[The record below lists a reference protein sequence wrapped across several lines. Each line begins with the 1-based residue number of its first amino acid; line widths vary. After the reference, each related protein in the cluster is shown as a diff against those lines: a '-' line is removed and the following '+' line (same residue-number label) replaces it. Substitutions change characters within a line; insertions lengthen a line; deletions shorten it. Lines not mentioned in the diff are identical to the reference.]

1 MKHPL
6 LAAAAANRLHGPTKK
21 QRKATGGGGSR
32 PAAPRA
38 GMQLYLDFGQRS
50 FGRQITC
57 PECGLMYTEGEPN
70 DEAGHRAHHERALRG
85 APMRECESES
95 VACRLPDGSRICVV
109 DVASAEPQLRRAR
122 EAATLMAR
130 DFGEFEF
137 PPDYRAFLAIGADA
151 RLRGVAVAHPIR
163 SAHRAMRVSDG
174 SSGGGGSRDVVRC
187 GEEAVPASCGVSHI
201 WVLPAHRRRGLGS
214 HLLDAVRRHMALAFE
229 VGREGL
235 AFCQPTEAGRALAAS
250 YVGQA
255 GLGGR
260 AMAVKGPPSPP
271 SRPWAPEDPL
281 ACPCRSAASSCWWP
295 RAAPRRLGSP
305 SSADRRDRTQ
315 SYPRIGAVTSHGL
328 LQRQRGPTA
337 HTPRVHAL
345 HWTSEGQGL
354 DQAVGRDSR

>member
-163 SAHRAMRVSDG
+163 SAHRAMSVSDG

-229 VGREGL
+229 VGRE
-235 AFCQPTEAGRALAAS
+235 
-250 YVGQA
+250 V
-255 GLGGR
+255 
-260 AMAVKGPPSPP
+260 
-271 SRPWAPEDPL
+271 
-281 ACPCRSAASSCWWP
+281 
-295 RAAPRRLGSP
+295 
-305 SSADRRDRTQ
+305 
-315 SYPRIGAVTSHGL
+315 
-328 LQRQRGPTA
+328 
-337 HTPRVHAL
+337 
-345 HWTSEGQGL
+345 
-354 DQAVGRDSR
+354 